1 MDESV
6 SAAMDSYAM
15 KGWTLLNDG
24 CPDCNTPLMRN
35 QEATSQVCV
44 NCEINPPVD
53 SDDEEGQKPAV
64 QSQQTLDEPP
74 TIAPQQQDTTAKE
87 DTPTND
93 LPSFIANMTLPPHLT
108 SLPSLPAPGPIR
120 PQPHI
125 AQRASVLDPMDPSR
139 KIYRWPSGRII
150 GTTGL
155 GPMSPTGPLPS
166 STEPRSPTSR
176 SSTPLPNP
184 PKTPTPR
191 PPHGFAPP
199 PTTTPLSP
207 PPSTPPART
216 PRDKRSPQN
225 SVVPGS
231 ILPPASPLPRKLAM
245 STSTSPAPIRTSLPT
260 PPTSSTLPSAEYLS
274 YQTAQNFVNG
284 EATTEESHTIEG
296 TQIREDGTKERAL
309 KPSPS
314 ELERDSTTSVH
325 GGDPDNNEE
334 DEEEDH
340 EESHDEFLDAEE
352 FQRPMSM
359 VSARSTFSVNSNK
372 LNSKM
377 SAESLRVQLS
387 STKGEG
393 GEQNERATRL
403 IGQKMLEGWA
413 MLQDPC
419 PNPGC
424 NEITLIQSPDNR
436 VNCVVCEQFFDDDLP
451 SSSTSSNNTMATKSK
466 RNSPSFALSS
476 SFTSNHTLI
485 NSSTFSF
492 PSPPSTLPSTPIPSS
507 NHSSNS
513 RSTSSPATMS
523 PPLSSQYRVTSPI
536 SSPSQGRA
544 TREAYGRI
552 SNSIIL
558 PPQVAPMSP
567 SFGMTS
573 QQILNRHLSD
583 DIDKL
588 ASEDEETRRHLQ
600 LIGKVNEFASRSLP
614 PVPPVPTHSTTSSRP
629 ASTYSNNSS
638 DGNTG
643 TKDHPHRSHSR
654 RHHQH
659 THSNATSV
667 SGSFPSPSP
676 AWPSPAPVSPE
687 VQAIVTA
694 THKTIA
700 TLVVKLETYRQALE
714 VTENLK
720 ECQALTAQIKG
731 MMECLKACRDTL
743 DASSIGQSQ
752 HQQPPP
758 PPPQQSHHHL
768 HNQFPSP
775 PMSPP
780 YPPSQP
786 LHHKEGP
793 RAIKSQTIH
802 LPSPPPLPLPQAPSS

>member
-6 SAAMDSYAM
+6 SAAMDGYAM
-15 KGWTLLNDG
+15 KGWTTLNDG

-53 SDDEEGQKPAV
+53 SDEEEAI
-64 QSQQTLDEPP
+64 E
-74 TIAPQQQDTTAKE
+74 TIAPEQQQQTSSE
-87 DTPTND
+87 DLPSLDDHPQPDETENTPTPSND
-93 LPSFIANMTLPPHLT
+93 LPSFIANLTLPPHLT
-108 SLPSLPAPGPIR
+108 SPLPALPAPGPIR
-120 PQPHI
+120 PPHI
-125 AQRASVLDPMDPSR
+125 SQRASVLDPTDPSK

-150 GTTGL
+150 GTTGS
-155 GPMSPTGPLPS
+155 GSPT

-176 SSTPLPNP
+176 SPTPLPNP

-191 PPHGFAPP
+191 PPLGAPP
-199 PTTTPLSP
+199 TTPLSP
-207 PPSTPPART
+207 PPTTAPART
-216 PRDKRSPQN
+216 PRDKRRSPQN
-225 SVVPGS
+225 SVIVPGS

-245 STSTSPAPIRTSLPT
+245 STPTSPSNRTSLPT
-260 PPTSSTLPSAEYLS
+260 PPTSSTLPSPEYLS
-274 YQTAQNFVNG
+274 YQSAQNFVNG
-284 EATTEESHTIEG
+284 EATTESDEETAEG
-296 TQIREDGTKERAL
+296 TQIRSKDEDGTKERAL

-314 ELERDSTTSVH
+314 EFEGDGATSVH
-325 GGDPDNNEE
+325 ASGDPSDNSIDEEE
-334 DEEEDH
+334 DEEDDEDL
-340 EESHDEFLDAEE
+340 EMESHDEFLDAEE
-352 FQRPMSM
+352 FHRPMSMVSSRSTRSM
-359 VSARSTFSVNSNK
+359 VSARSTLSSSTNS
-372 LNSKM
+372 M
-377 SAESLRVQLS
+377 AESVRVQQQP
-387 STKGEG
+387 KGE
-393 GEQNERATRL
+393 NERATRL

-424 NEITLIQSPDNR
+424 NEVTLIQSPDNR
-436 VNCVVCEQFFDDDLP
+436 DYCVVCEQFFDDDLP
-451 SSSTSSNNTMATKSK
+451 SSAANTMHATKSK

-507 NHSSNS
+507 SS

-523 PPLSSQYRVTSPI
+523 PPLTSQYRVTSPI

-552 SNSIIL
+552 SSSIIL

-573 QQILNRHLSD
+573 HQILSRHLSED
-583 DIDKL
+583 MDKL
-588 ASEDEETRRHLQ
+588 TSEDEEARRHIQ
-600 LIGKVNEFASRSLP
+600 LIGKMNDFSSRSLP
-614 PVPPVPTHSTTSSRP
+614 PVPPMPTAATSSRP

-638 DGNTG
+638 DGNTNG
-643 TKDHPHRSHSR
+643 TKDLHHHRSH

-659 THSNATSV
+659 TPSNATSV

-676 AWPSPAPVSPE
+676 AWPSPAPMSPE

-694 THKTIA
+694 THKTIG

-720 ECQALTAQIKG
+720 ECQSLTAQIKG

-752 HQQPPP
+752 YQQVPLS
-758 PPPQQSHHHL
+758 PPQQQQSHYHL

-786 LHHKEGP
+786 KEGS
-793 RAIKSQTIH
+793 RAIKSLQIH
-802 LPSPPPLPLPQAPSS
+802 LPSPPPLPLPQTPSN

>member
-1 MDESV
+1 
-6 SAAMDSYAM
+6 
-15 KGWTLLNDG
+15 
-24 CPDCNTPLMRN
+24 
-35 QEATSQVCV
+35 
-44 NCEINPPVD
+44 
-53 SDDEEGQKPAV
+53 
-64 QSQQTLDEPP
+64 
-74 TIAPQQQDTTAKE
+74 
-87 DTPTND
+87 
-93 LPSFIANMTLPPHLT
+93 
-108 SLPSLPAPGPIR
+108 
-120 PQPHI
+120 
-125 AQRASVLDPMDPSR
+125 
-139 KIYRWPSGRII
+139 
-150 GTTGL
+150 
-155 GPMSPTGPLPS
+155 
-166 STEPRSPTSR
+166 
-176 SSTPLPNP
+176 
-184 PKTPTPR
+184 
-191 PPHGFAPP
+191 
-199 PTTTPLSP
+199 
-207 PPSTPPART
+207 
-216 PRDKRSPQN
+216 
-225 SVVPGS
+225 
-231 ILPPASPLPRKLAM
+231 M
-245 STSTSPAPIRTSLPT
+245 STSTCPAPNRTSLPT

-274 YQTAQNFVNG
+274 YQSAQNFING
-284 EATTEESHTIEG
+284 EATTDEEHTIEG

-314 ELERDSTTSVH
+314 ELERDGTASVH
-325 GGDPDNNEE
+325 HGGPDNNN
-334 DEEEDH
+334 EEEDDEDH
-340 EESHDEFLDAEE
+340 GESHDEFLDAEE
-352 FQRPMSM
+352 YQRPMSM
-359 VSARSTFSVNSNK
+359 VSARSTFSVSSSR
-372 LNSKM
+372 LNSKV
-377 SAESLRVQLS
+377 SAESLRVQS
-387 STKGEG
+387 K

-413 MLQDPC
+413 MLQAPC

-424 NEITLIQSPDNR
+424 NEVTLIQSPDNR
-436 VNCVVCEQFFDDDLP
+436 DYCVVCEQFFDDDLP
-451 SSSTSSNNTMATKSK
+451 SSSFKPNAMATKSK

-485 NSSTFSF
+485 NCSTFSF
-492 PSPPSTLPSTPIPSS
+492 PSPPSTLPSTPIPIPSS
-507 NHSSNS
+507 TSLSSS
-513 RSTSSPATMS
+513 RSTFSPATMS

-558 PPQVAPMSP
+558 PPQASPMSP

-583 DIDKL
+583 DMDKL
-588 ASEDEETRRHLQ
+588 ASEDEETRKHIL
-600 LIGKVNEFASRSLP
+600 LIGKMGDFSSRSLP

-643 TKDHPHRSHSR
+643 PKDHPHRSHSH

-659 THSNATSV
+659 TPSNATSV

-720 ECQALTAQIKG
+720 ECQALTAQIKSI
-731 MMECLKACRDTL
+731 MECLKACRDTL

-752 HQQPPP
+752 YQQPPSS
-758 PPPQQSHHHL
+758 PPQGHQHHL

-780 YPPSQP
+780 CPPSQ
-786 LHHKEGP
+786 P

-802 LPSPPPLPLPQAPSS
+802 FASPPPQVPSS

>member
-1 MDESV
+1 
-6 SAAMDSYAM
+6 
-15 KGWTLLNDG
+15 
-24 CPDCNTPLMRN
+24 
-35 QEATSQVCV
+35 
-44 NCEINPPVD
+44 
-53 SDDEEGQKPAV
+53 
-64 QSQQTLDEPP
+64 
-74 TIAPQQQDTTAKE
+74 
-87 DTPTND
+87 
-93 LPSFIANMTLPPHLT
+93 
-108 SLPSLPAPGPIR
+108 
-120 PQPHI
+120 
-125 AQRASVLDPMDPSR
+125 
-139 KIYRWPSGRII
+139 
-150 GTTGL
+150 
-155 GPMSPTGPLPS
+155 
-166 STEPRSPTSR
+166 
-176 SSTPLPNP
+176 
-184 PKTPTPR
+184 
-191 PPHGFAPP
+191 
-199 PTTTPLSP
+199 
-207 PPSTPPART
+207 
-216 PRDKRSPQN
+216 
-225 SVVPGS
+225 
-231 ILPPASPLPRKLAM
+231 M
-245 STSTSPAPIRTSLPT
+245 STSASPAPNRTSLPT

-274 YQTAQNFVNG
+274 YQSAQNFVNG
-284 EATTEESHTIEG
+284 EATTDEEHTIEG
-296 TQIREDGTKERAL
+296 TQTREDGTKERAL
-309 KPSPS
+309 NPSPS
-314 ELERDSTTSVH
+314 ELERDGITSVH
-325 GGDPDNNEE
+325 GGGPDNNEE
-334 DEEEDH
+334 EDDEDH

-359 VSARSTFSVNSNK
+359 VSARSTFSVSSNK
-372 LNSKM
+372 LNSKV
-377 SAESLRVQLS
+377 SAESLRVQS
-387 STKGEG
+387 K

-424 NEITLIQSPDNR
+424 NEVTLIQSPDNR
-436 VNCVVCEQFFDDDLP
+436 DYCVVCEQFFDDDLP
-451 SSSTSSNNTMATKSK
+451 SSSFKSNNAMATKSK

-492 PSPPSTLPSTPIPSS
+492 PSPPSTLPSTPVPSS
-507 NHSSNS
+507 TSLSNS

-523 PPLSSQYRVTSPI
+523 PSLTSQYRVTSPI

-558 PPQVAPMSP
+558 PPQATPMSP

-573 QQILNRHLSD
+573 QQILSRHLSND
-583 DIDKL
+583 MDNL
-588 ASEDEETRRHLQ
+588 ASEDEETRRHIQ
-600 LIGKVNEFASRSLP
+600 LIGKMGDFSSRSLP
-614 PVPPVPTHSTTSSRP
+614 PVPPVATHSTTSSRP

-643 TKDHPHRSHSR
+643 TKDLPHRSHSR

-659 THSNATSV
+659 TPSNATSI

-676 AWPSPAPVSPE
+676 AWPSPAPISPE
-687 VQAIVTA
+687 VQAIITA

-714 VTENLK
+714 VTDNLK

-752 HQQPPP
+752 YQQPPP
-758 PPPQQSHHHL
+758 PPAPQSHHHL

-786 LHHKEGP
+786 VHQKEGP

-802 LPSPPPLPLPQAPSS
+802 LPSPPPLPLPQVPSS